1 MLLKEEPMCPQQKE
15 SVCFSTNLQVIVA
28 LLSGHQT
35 STCLWIH
42 VNLSSWG
49 LGPNQNEWVS
59 PKWMPFIYIYIYI
72 QKIPS
77 KTACP
82 HQHRCCPLWV
92 LSPIVIFCPFGFWG
106 RQGLK
111 AGRFKQSQLLLL
123 LFLLSISPLFSSKD
137 YSALTLLS

>member
-1 MLLKEEPMCPQQKE
+1 MCPQQKE

-59 PKWMPFIYIYIYI
+59 PKWDPISGCLLYIYIYPENTI
-72 QKIPS
+72 KDSMPTS
-77 KTACP
+77 TPMLPPMGFVP
-82 HQHRCCPLWV
+82 HCNFLPLWILRQAGIEGWKIQAIPASSSSFSIIHFPFV
-92 LSPIVIFCPFGFWG
+92 L
-106 RQGLK
+106 L
-111 AGRFKQSQLLLL
+111 
-123 LFLLSISPLFSSKD
+123 
-137 YSALTLLS
+137 